1 MSKGIHRG
9 GRSYAEV
16 VAEDGFRTGV
26 LLSAGKWVR
35 AVICECKEKV
45 QHWTH

>member
-16 VAEDGFRTGV
+16 VAEDGFRIGV
-26 LLSAGKWVR
+26 PLLAGK
-35 AVICECKEKV
+35 
-45 QHWTH
+45 